1 MSYLAG
7 PAPSLAKPIM
17 IASRSVH
24 PAILRGLA
32 QACLALACL
41 AAKAAGAAGQGKTP
55 ASATDRGPAW
65 PAREAARL
73 ADPGQPLG
81 VGSRPPAEPAAV
93 VPPVDV
99 GLAETAGPQT
109 LDECV
114 AIAVRTHPRIIAA
127 RNAITAARGK
137 AVQAR
142 LYPNPVIAGFTPQAA
157 GSDSQWSG
165 TVSQDIV
172 TAGKLRLQQQA
183 ALREVQAAEW
193 RLVRAR
199 FDVITA
205 VRRDFYL
212 LLVAQRRQEIFT
224 LLLEIANRS
233 YEIGKKL
240 AEAGEGT
247 RADVL
252 FWSIERDQAEVR
264 LLNAGVTIEADR
276 RRLAANMA
284 VPREQIGT
292 VEGDLLQDL
301 PDFDIAGLQ
310 EAVVRRN
317 ALPRAA
323 AAEIARAQW
332 TLDRARVQPIP
343 NINLMGGY
351 QRQVLPA
358 QDQGLY
364 QVMLEVPLFNRNQG
378 NVRAAAAD
386 IAVARADLR
395 NVELD
400 LAAQAALT
408 MNAFRTSQRTVAW
421 YEESILPKARETVE
435 VTQLLYGQGEV
446 TFLSLLQAQKILT
459 ELELAYVEAQAERWR
474 SGVEIANLLQL
485 EQFPPRGAVPAG
497 RPFDGGPREPIPNV
511 GDRPP
516 PVPEPLPPP

>member
-1 MSYLAG
+1 MITSRRLFAAVAVVMAVMRAG
-7 PAPSLAKPIM
+7 FPADDTA
-17 IASRSVH
+17 
-24 PAILRGLA
+24 
-32 QACLALACL
+32 
-41 AAKAAGAAGQGKTP
+41 TP
-55 ASATDRGPAW
+55 PPVVPPVGEW
-65 PAREAARL
+65 PAREGARL
-73 ADPGQPLG
+73 ADQGQPLG
-81 VGSRPPAEPAAV
+81 LTS
-93 VPPVDV
+93 
-99 GLAETAGPQT
+99 GPRT
-109 LDECV
+109 LEECA
-114 AIAVRTHPRIIAA
+114 AIAMQTHPRI
-127 RNAITAARGK
+127 TAARAEVRAAQGK

-157 GSDSQWSG
+157 GPESQWSG
-165 TVSQDIV
+165 TVAQDIV

-199 FDVITA
+199 FDVLTS

-212 LLVAQRRQEIFT
+212 LLVAQRRQEIFK

-233 YEIGKKL
+233 YQIGTKL
-240 AEAGEGT
+240 AQAGEGT

-276 RRLAANMA
+276 RRLAADMA
-284 VPREQIGT
+284 VPRDTIGT
-292 VEGDLLQDL
+292 VEGNLLARL

-310 EAVVRRN
+310 EAVVGRN

-323 AAEIARAQW
+323 AAEVARAEW
-332 TLDRARVQPIP
+332 TLDRARVEPIP
-343 NINLMGGY
+343 DISLMGGY
-351 QRQVLPA
+351 QRQVFPA

-378 NVRAAAAD
+378 NIRAATAD
-386 IAVARADLR
+386 IAAARADMR
-395 NVELD
+395 QVELE
-400 LAAQAALT
+400 LAARAAET
-408 MNAFRTSQRTVAW
+408 MNVFRRAQRTVAW

-459 ELELAYVEAQAERWR
+459 ELELAFVEAQAERW
-474 SGVEIANLLQL
+474 SSAAEIASLLQL
-485 EQFPPRGAVPAG
+485 EQFPPTDGVPAG
-497 RPFDGGPREPIPNV
+497 RPFEGGPQEPVPPV

-516 PVPEPLPPP
+516 PPPEPLPRP

>member
-1 MSYLAG
+1 MKSTG
-7 PAPSLAKPIM
+7 W
-17 IASRSVH
+17 
-24 PAILRGLA
+24 A
-32 QACLALACL
+32 QPFR
-41 AAKAAGAAGQGKTP
+41 TRT
-55 ASATDRGPAW
+55 ASATMIHPSGHLTLVVIAAVLASQTSGLRGQSPPGSTGW
-65 PAREAARL
+65 PDGEATRL

-81 VGSRPPAEPAAV
+81 FRESVAEPPGLV

-99 GLAETAGPQT
+99 NLPAMASPQT
-109 LDECV
+109 LDDCV
-114 AIAVRTHPRIIAA
+114 AIALRVHPRITTA
-127 RNAITAARGK
+127 RAEIQAARGK

-199 FDVITA
+199 FDVLTA
-205 VRRDFYL
+205 VRHDFYL
-212 LLVAQRRQEIFT
+212 LLVAQRREEIFK

-233 YEIGKKL
+233 YDIGSKL
-240 AEAGEGT
+240 AQAGEGT

-276 RRLAANMA
+276 RRLAVSMA
-284 VPREQIGT
+284 VPRETIGRIR
-292 VEGDLLQDL
+292 GDLLEKL
-301 PDFDIAGLQ
+301 PDFDITGLQ
-310 EAVVRRN
+310 EAVVGRN

-323 AAEIARAQW
+323 AAEIARAEW

-364 QVMLEVPLFNRNQG
+364 QVMLEVPLFDRNQG
-378 NVRAAAAD
+378 NIRAASAD
-386 IAVARADLR
+386 IAAARATLR
-395 NVELD
+395 DVELN
-400 LAAQAALT
+400 LAAKTAQT
-408 MNAFRTSQRTVAW
+408 MNTFRISQRTVAW
-421 YEESILPKARETVE
+421 YEEAILPKARETVE

-459 ELELAYVEAQAERWR
+459 ELELTYVESQAERWT
-474 SGVEIANLLQL
+474 SAVEIADLLQL
-485 EQFPPRGAVPAG
+485 DVFPPTGPVPAG
-497 RPFDGGPREPIPNV
+497 RNFEGGPKEPVPMV
-511 GDRPP
+511 GDNPP
-516 PVPEPLPPP
+516 PPPQPLPPP

>member
-1 MSYLAG
+1 MGRRFATV
-7 PAPSLAKPIM
+7 AF
-17 IASRSVH
+17 H
-24 PAILRGLA
+24 F
-32 QACLALACL
+32 LACL
-41 AAKAAGAAGQGKTP
+41 AAGGGLSAEDRPAAAAGN
-55 ASATDRGPAW
+55 AW
-65 PAREAARL
+65 PAPSAVHL
-73 ADPGQPLG
+73 ADPGRPLG
-81 VGSRPPAEPAAV
+81 TGPRQPAEPAALV
-93 VPPVDV
+93 VPPVD
-99 GLAETAGPQT
+99 LTLPAAAGPRS
-109 LDECV
+109 LEACV
-114 AIAVRTHPRIIAA
+114 AIALENHP
-127 RNAITAARGK
+127 AITAARAEIRAAQGR

-165 TVSQDIV
+165 TVAQDIV

-199 FDVITA
+199 FEVMTA

-212 LLVAQRRQEIFT
+212 LLVAQRRQEIFK

-233 YEIGKKL
+233 YEIGGKL
-240 AEAGEGT
+240 AQAGEGT

-276 RRLAANMA
+276 RRLAVDMA

-292 VEGDLLQDL
+292 VEGDLLAKL

-310 EAVVRRN
+310 EAVVSRN

-378 NVRAAAAD
+378 SIRAAAAD
-386 IAVARADLR
+386 IAVARADMR

-400 LAAQAALT
+400 LAARAAET
-408 MNAFRTSQRTVAW
+408 MNIFRRAQRTAVW
-421 YEESILPKARETVE
+421 YEEGILPKARETVE

-459 ELELAYVEAQAERWR
+459 ELELAYVEAQAERWT
-474 SGVEIANLLQL
+474 SAVEIANLLQL
-485 EQFPPRGAVPAG
+485 EVFPPVGDVPAG
-497 RPFDGGPREPIPNV
+497 RAFEGGPKEAVPNV

-516 PVPEPLPPP
+516 PVPEPLPAP

>member
-1 MSYLAG
+1 
-7 PAPSLAKPIM
+7 M
-17 IASRSVH
+17 IRVH
-24 PAILRGLA
+24 RFFTVFLTS
-32 QACLALACL
+32 
-41 AAKAAGAAGQGKTP
+41 AAVAGATVDAE
-55 ASATDRGPAW
+55 GPPRPLPPNGNW
-65 PAREAARL
+65 PAREATRL

-81 VGSRPPAEPAAV
+81 AGPGEPAAV
-93 VPPVDV
+93 VAPPV
-99 GLAETAGPQT
+99 TIAGPPADGPRS
-109 LDECV
+109 LDDCV
-114 AIAVRTHPRIIAA
+114 TIALQSHPR
-127 RNAITAARGK
+127 ITAARAEIRAAQGK

-165 TVSQDIV
+165 TVAQDIV

-199 FDVITA
+199 FDVMTA

-212 LLVAQRRQEIFT
+212 LLVAQRRQEIFR

-264 LLNAGVTIEADR
+264 LLNAAVTIEADR
-276 RRLAANMA
+276 RRLAADMA
-284 VPREQIGT
+284 VPREQIGI
-292 VEGDLLQDL
+292 VEGDLLAAL
-301 PDFDIAGLQ
+301 PDFEIAGLQ

-386 IAVARADLR
+386 ITAARADLR

-400 LAAQAALT
+400 LAARAAET
-408 MNAFRTSQRTVAW
+408 MNIFRRAQRTVAW
-421 YEESILPKARETVE
+421 YEEGILPKARETVE

-459 ELELAYVEAQAERWR
+459 ELELAYVEAQAERWT

-485 EQFPPRGAVPAG
+485 EAFPPLGDVPAG
-497 RPFDGGPREPIPNV
+497 RPFDGGPRESVPNV

-516 PVPEPLPPP
+516 PPPEPLPPP